1 MAGLDLAGLDLA
13 GLDLADFD
21 LGGLD
26 LAGLDSVGLGFEIY
40 LKSSMRTSILSRFF
54 AWEYI

>member
-1 MAGLDLAGLDLA
+1 MTGLDLAGLDLA

-26 LAGLDSVGLGFEIY
+26 LAGPDLASLGFETY
-40 LKSSMRTSILSRFF
+40 HKSSMRTSILSRYF